1 MAPGPDGDFFAA
13 GEDDVVLHYDER
25 GELCDSIRLL
35 PAQTASGDESPSAVS
50 DLASQF
56 DHGDPEVVAAHDF
69 GFAGFDFTGRPCAVG
84 ACLDVE
90 ECPLD
95 ATSGFSTGTC
105 LTADAPA
112 DFRATAIAI
121 DAGRANAGRAYAGGY
136 TFNVRSLAAGTNHC
150 VDLQLPGG
158 SSDPIADIAVSASS
172 VWIAVALGITQ
183 VDRDFPVDSGVAQP
197 EVERFGTGRPSAD
210 GLGVL
215 ADTDVQCLAG
225 VASVQ
230 EGEEG
235 EEGEDGV
242 WFGTPTGFGRILRR
256 ASGPE
261 LAWVSGVSLPG
272 RSVVAILAPANDPG
286 ILWVATD
293 GGLARLLLA
302 AEP

>member
-1 MAPGPDGDFFAA
+1 MRRRRVPRR
-13 GEDDVVLHYDER
+13 R
-25 GELCDSIRLL
+25 GVPARRHQRLL
-35 PAQTASGDESPSAVS
+35 DRHLS
-50 DLASQF
+50 
-56 DHGDPEVVAAHDF
+56 
-69 GFAGFDFTGRPCAVG
+69 
-84 ACLDVE
+84 
-90 ECPLD
+90 
-95 ATSGFSTGTC
+95 
-105 LTADAPA
+105 TADAPA

-150 VDLQLPGG
+150 VDLQLPAER
-158 SSDPIADIAVSASS
+158 SDRRHRGIGVVGDIT
-172 VWIAVALGITQ
+172 VALGITQ

-197 EVERFGTGRPSAD
+197 EVERFGTAALGRRPRCAR
-210 GLGVL
+210 GHGRAVPGRGR
-215 ADTDVQCLAG
+215 VG
-225 VASVQ
+225 P
-230 EGEEG
+230 GG
-235 EEGEDGV
+235 RGGGGGRGRV